1 MEQQEF
7 PEALTVPHYARREDG
22 RLTEEGLARFRARML
37 EAGRVLYRDL
47 PWRRVRDP
55 YAVLVSE
62 VMLQQTQVSRVL
74 DRWSAWILEFPTVQ
88 VLAEA
93 PVARV
98 LEAWQGLGYNRRALG
113 LRRTAETCCER
124 YGGALPRAHADLV
137 SLPGVGP
144 ATAAGVRAFAF
155 GEPDVFLETN
165 VRTVMLYELFRGEA
179 KVPDSQ
185 LAPLVAQT
193 CDDDDPRRW
202 YYALLDYGAYLKKTV
217 PNPSRRSAHHARQSR
232 FEGSHRQKRS
242 FILRL
247 LLDAQ
252 GVGALDVAQ
261 VAAALGAYE
270 QRATRPA
277 PSFDEV
283 RGILDELA
291 RDGMAQESDQGLWT
305 VTDR

>member
-1 MEQQEF
+1 MPAARTAGLPRRGWPGFAPGCLRPAASSIE
-7 PEALTVPHYARREDG
+7 TCHGVGYAIRTRCSSRR
-22 RLTEEGLARFRARML
+22 
-37 EAGRVLYRDL
+37 
-47 PWRRVRDP
+47 
-55 YAVLVSE
+55 SCC
-62 VMLQQTQVSRVL
+62 S
-74 DRWSAWILEFPTVQ
+74 
-88 VLAEA
+88 
-93 PVARV
+93 
-98 LEAWQGLGYNRRALG
+98 NRRALG

-155 GEPDVFLETN
+155 GEPDVYLETN
-165 VRTVMLYELFRGEA
+165 VRTVMLYELFPGEA